1 MTRAAA
7 VFVKVI
13 ETEGCQACRMT
24 KAFLDRE
31 GVPYETLDGADP
43 DVKLLATTLGHRQ
56 APVVLVGVA
65 TEDGA
70 SIVDDWSGLRP
81 DKLRELAG
89 LGPLDAAAAVDAVS
103 ARAWPRPESA
113 PGVDAAGVA

>member
-1 MTRAAA
+1 MIGAAA

-31 GVPYETLDGADP
+31 GVTYETLDGTDP

-56 APVVLVGVA
+56 APVVLV
-65 TEDGA
+65 E
-70 SIVDDWSGLRP
+70 
-81 DKLRELAG
+81 AG
-89 LGPLDAAAAVDAVS
+89 LV
-103 ARAWPRPESA
+103 
-113 PGVDAAGVA
+113 AGGAEVVRDQHDQAL